1 MRMRLYYPTPLFV
14 GIWVTVVAVHFVAS
28 LTITSNFKSGSQ
40 TTLRKTSRTKSFA
53 QSSGDLDH
61 ISIANNDDSNAVFS
75 RRKMV
80 TKTAALASAS
90 FLSTTIFS
98 PGKSVA
104 EVGTLAEFAD
114 TNAIING
121 LTINVAD
128 ASQQQQMIDFLIG
141 AFSFEVRR
149 QRIQDSVE
157 ETWLAFGPEQLSV
170 PSEFELPVSSF
181 NKYGGH
187 ASINVRYDSKSV
199 APLYRQG
206 DDAPGNSIAY
216 LALGVPGYR
225 ISQMISNG
233 GNILDAYGLV
243 NVVSPAGLPIRGVVG
258 IAPDP
263 MMYVAINCQDV
274 KESKAFYENLGFYE
288 QEVPYS
294 RPSKGTTMFEPSPPK
309 NSYYMSPSPNC
320 MGVLLLQGKK
330 KKPITPNP
338 VVDSLNIVYKPL
350 SEEGAGYALL
360 LKDPSGVP
368 IKFQSAETF
377 TKLEKITR

>member
-1 MRMRLYYPTPLFV
+1 MWT
-14 GIWVTVVAVHFVAS
+14 TVITVHFVDS
-28 LTITSNFKSGSQ
+28 LTIRSTFESGFKNTPMIS
-40 TTLRKTSRTKSFA
+40 KSKRFE
-53 QSSGDLDH
+53 QFKNSYDDH
-61 ISIANNDDSNAVFS
+61 IPIENGGNIDDVLS

-80 TKTAALASAS
+80 TKTAALVSS
-90 FLSTTIFS
+90 
-98 PGKSVA
+98 SVLPTALGLPEISSA
-104 EVGTLAEFAD
+104 EVGSLPEFAD

-121 LTINVAD
+121 LTVNVAD
-128 ASQQQQMIDFLIG
+128 ASQQQAMIDFLIG

-149 QRIQDSVE
+149 QRIQGSVE
-157 ETWLAFGPEQLSV
+157 ETWLGYGPEQLSV
-170 PSEFELPVSSF
+170 PSDFELPVSSF
-181 NKYGGH
+181 SKYGGH
-187 ASINVRYDSKSV
+187 ASINVRYDSQSV

-216 LALGVPGYR
+216 LQLGVTGYR

-243 NVVSPAGLPIRGVVG
+243 NVISPAGLPIRGVVG
-258 IAPDP
+258 VAPDP

-274 KESKAFYENLGFYE
+274 KESKEFYEKLGFVE

-294 RPSKGTTMFEPSPPK
+294 RPSKGTTMFEPAPPK

-320 MGVLLLQGKK
+320 MGVLLLQVKK
-330 KKPITPNP
+330 KKSIIPNP
-338 VVDSLNIVYKPL
+338 VVDSLNIVYKPS
-350 SEEGAGYALL
+350 SEAESGDPLV

-368 IKFQSAETF
+368 IKFQSTDAF

>member
-1 MRMRLYYPTPLFV
+1 MRFNDQTLLLV
-14 GIWVTVVAVHFVAS
+14 GIWAALVAIRFVDS
-28 LTITSNFKSGSQ
+28 FTIVNTLRRCSQ
-40 TTLRKTSRTKSFA
+40 TTHIRMSLSVMFG
-53 QSSGDLDH
+53 QSNDRVNNVPDLNGDS
-61 ISIANNDDSNAVFS
+61 ISEVLS

-80 TKTAALASAS
+80 TKTAALASVAFLPAAVS
-90 FLSTTIFS
+90 F
-98 PGKSVA
+98 PKKSSA
-104 EVGTLAEFAD
+104 TVGTLPEFAD
-114 TNAIING
+114 TNAIVNG

-128 ASQQQQMIDFLIG
+128 ASQQQNMIEFLIG
-141 AFSFEVRR
+141 AFSFEVQR
-149 QRIQDSVE
+149 QRIKGSVE
-157 ETWLAFGPEQLSV
+157 ETWLGFGPEQLSV
-170 PSEFELPVSSF
+170 PSDFELPVSSF
-181 NKYGGH
+181 SKYGGH

-216 LALGVPGYR
+216 LSLGVPGYR
-225 ISQMISNG
+225 ISKMQSTG

-243 NVVSPAGLPIRGVVG
+243 TVISPAGLPIRGVVG

-263 MMYVAINCQDV
+263 IMYVAINCQDV
-274 KESKAFYENLGFYE
+274 KESKEFYEKIGFVE

-294 RPSKGTTMFEPSPPK
+294 RPSKGTTMFEPAPPK

-330 KKPITPNP
+330 KKSITPNP
-338 VVDSLNIVYKPL
+338 VVDSLNIIYKPS
-350 SEEGAGYALL
+350 SEETSGDALL

-368 IKFQSAETF
+368 IRFKSADAF